1 MHICIQAAPCT
12 RTNALGIILATNT
25 AQWTTDCF
33 KEARAQE
40 VDQAYLGEFEIKDFR
55 LKYLH
60 STDSTRLVTYLRDSS
75 K

>member
-1 MHICIQAAPCT
+1 MHIYAMHTSSASQKNQCT
-12 RTNALGIILATNT
+12 GDYIGN
-25 AQWTTDCF
+25 QWTTDCF
-33 KEARAQE
+33 KEVKAKE
-40 VDQAYLGEFEIKDFR
+40 VGQAYLGEFEIKDFR